1 MEEDVFNRN
10 NIDDIYNSSLNKHN
24 LCLNKHIPMKNIT
37 VRSKDKVFM
46 NNTIRKLMRK
56 RNRLHHFKTVT
67 DEEILDQI
75 NIFKYKQTTW
85 Y

>member
-1 MEEDVFNRN
+1 MEEDVFSRN

-37 VRSKDKVFM
+37 VRPKDKVFM

-56 RNRLHHFKTVT
+56 RNRLHRKAVT
-67 DEEILDQI
+67 DEEELDQI

-85 Y
+85 S